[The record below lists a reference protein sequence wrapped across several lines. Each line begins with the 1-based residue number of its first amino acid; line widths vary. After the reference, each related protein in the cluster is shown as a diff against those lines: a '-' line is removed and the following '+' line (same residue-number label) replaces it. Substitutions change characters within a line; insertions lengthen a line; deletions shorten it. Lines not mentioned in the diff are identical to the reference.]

1 MYTKETNREIKTKRY
16 TFSLVSDT
24 DVEKYCFSGR
34 IKIPYQQFL
43 TLLSFMNIVRT
54 AFRRCSSK

>member
-24 DVEKYCFSGR
+24 DVEKYCVSGR